1 MNVFAKYTKLA
12 MLSCICLL
20 FLGAVMVPD
29 SVAAVASFDP
39 AKISDMSDYD
49 PIKPVFPTSED
60 TFKIGLMEPFSGPAA
75 ANGKYYWLTNSWVVH
90 DLNKRGG
97 IKVDGKMK
105 KIEIIKGD
113 TQAKPAITKKTA
125 EKLCLEDKVNVLV
138 GTSGSHLCAV
148 IESVAKKYKT
158 LFHMPTSL
166 SIALLNGKN
175 FNRYSFRSC
184 LNTETFGL
192 AMAYYYSKRPEKKFY
207 IMNQDYSYGHE
218 LAGVFKAGLK
228 KYYPDAEVVGEAFH
242 PLFLKDF
249 APYIT
254 KVQGSGAEVIFT
266 GDWTPDGFNLVKQAV
281 GMGLKMP
288 VANIYIDNR
297 PLMEMIGGPTGTI
310 MFNGNDYMVSVETP
324 ENNALIKSWHES
336 QKNWSAPYDT
346 DEFLWPVTIFGRC
359 VDSAYWFF
367 NVVERA
373 GTTDP
378 EKIIETWEG
387 DEYKGLV
394 GTLKMRACDHQAVRD
409 VFVTQ
414 FEFPNKWH
422 DKGASYGKAAV
433 IQAQHCTPAVAPDLE
448 RCK

>member
-1 MNVFAKYTKLA
+1 MRRFKEVAL
-12 MLSCICLL
+12 IVCLGL
-20 FLGAVMVPD
+20 FLMCGMFLPASAGAIPAFD
-29 SVAAVASFDP
+29 AA
-39 AKISDMSDYD
+39 KLSDMSDFD
-49 PIKPVFPTSED
+49 PINPVFPTDGD

-105 KIEIIKGD
+105 KIQLIKGD
-113 TQAKPAITKKTA
+113 TQAKPAITKKEA

-138 GTSGSHLCAV
+138 GTSASHLCAV
-148 IESVAKKYKT
+148 IASVAKKYKT
-158 LFHMPTSL
+158 MFHIPTSL
-166 SIALLNGKN
+166 SVALLDAKN
-175 FNRYSFRSC
+175 FNRYTFRSC

-207 IMNQDYSYGHE
+207 ILNQDYSYGHE
-218 LAGVFKAGLK
+218 LAAIFKAALK
-228 KYYPDAEVVGEAFH
+228 KYNPDAVVVGEAFH

-254 KVQGSGAEVIFT
+254 KVQGAGAEVIFT

-281 GMGLKMP
+281 QMGLKLP

-324 ENNALIKSWHES
+324 QNEAVIKSWHAS
-336 QKNWSAPYDT
+336 QKNWSAPYET

-359 VDSAYWFF
+359 IDSAYWFF
-367 NVVERA
+367 DVVERA
-373 GTTDP
+373 GSTDP
-378 EKIIETWEG
+378 EKIIATWEG
-387 DEYKGLV
+387 DEYIGLV
-394 GTLKMRACDHQAVRD
+394 GKLKMRACDHQAIRD
-409 VFVTQ
+409 IFVTQ

-422 DKGASYGKAAV
+422 DKGASYGNPTV
-433 IQAQHCTPAVAPDLE
+433 IPAKFCTPSVPADLD